1 MGWIKRNLYFVIG
14 SVTALVVMGLAGWY
28 LYSKWSLNNEIV
40 TLLDEQYAKLDGL
53 NKQNPHPGEP
63 GKIDNIEEA
72 KNQQKQLRGV
82 VRKTQPHFQRIAP
95 IPDLP
100 KLSDPDFSRAL
111 SRTIDQ
117 MQKDA
122 ASVSVT
128 LPPKSATGNAYSF
141 SFEAQK
147 SKVSFAAGSLTA
159 LAVQLGEVKTICD
172 VLFQAK
178 INSLDSLR
186 RESVSADDA
195 GSPQAQTDYT
205 ARRSV
210 TNELAVLSPYDI
222 TFRCFS
228 SELAVVLAGF
238 GSSPY
243 SLIVKTIVVEPAI
256 TGTTTDEGAQPV
268 AMQPTV
274 VAPVQPQPNPY
285 NAAAADRALRDRYGS
300 GGGRG
305 EGGPGP
311 GRGYPQPGGYPN
323 PYAPPANPAPA
334 APSSASRG
342 GLPTVLDEKQLKV
355 TITLDVVKL
364 TPAK

>member
-14 SVTALVVMGLAGWY
+14 SVAALAVMGLAGWY

-40 TLLDEQYAKLDGL
+40 TKLDEQYAELDRL
-53 NKQNPHPGEP
+53 NKLNPHPGEP

-72 KNQQKQLRGV
+72 KNQQKQLRAV
-82 VRKTQPHFQRIAP
+82 VRNTQPHFQRIAP
-95 IPDLP
+95 IPDVP

-122 ASVSVT
+122 ANVSVT
-128 LPPKSATGNAYSF
+128 LPPKSATGSAYSF

-159 LAVQLGEVKTICD
+159 LAVQLGEVKAISEI
-172 VLFQAK
+172 LFQAK

-195 GSPQAQTDYT
+195 ASPQAQTDYT

-228 SELAVVLAGF
+228 SELAAVLAGF

-243 SLIVKTIVVEPAI
+243 GLIVKTLVVEP
-256 TGTTTDEGAQPV
+256 TTTTAEEGAQPV
-268 AMQPTV
+268 VMQPTV
-274 VAPVQPQPNPY
+274 VAPIQPVPQPNPY
-285 NAAAADRALRDRYGS
+285 ASAAADRAAMERRYGPMRGS
-300 GGGRG
+300 GG
-305 EGGPGP
+305 EGGP

-323 PYAPPANPAPA
+323 PYTPPATPAPV
-334 APSSASRG
+334 APTTTSRS
-342 GLPTVLDEKQLKV
+342 GLSTVLDEKQLKV